1 MIEKGADIEAKNH
14 KGMTSL
20 MLAAR
25 LSQHPEM
32 VQLLIDQGADVNA
45 RCNDGKKAIDYAKGN
60 ENLKDTAAYQQ
71 LLEMS
76 KE

>member
-1 MIEKGADIEAKNH
+1 
-14 KGMTSL
+14 

-45 RCNDGKKAIDYAKGN
+45 RCKDGNKAIDYAKEN
-60 ENLKDTAAYQQ
+60 EDLKDTAVYQR
-71 LLEMS
+71 LLELS
-76 KE
+76 K